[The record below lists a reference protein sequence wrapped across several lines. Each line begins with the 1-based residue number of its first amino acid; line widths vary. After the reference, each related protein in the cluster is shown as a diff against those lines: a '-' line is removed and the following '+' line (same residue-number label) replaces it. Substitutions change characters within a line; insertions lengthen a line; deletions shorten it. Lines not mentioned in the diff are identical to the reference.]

1 MNKRLAFV
9 FIIITLTIDA
19 MGIGLIIPVM
29 PELLREIGGGDLGNA
44 AIWGGVLS
52 TVFAAMQFLVGPTL
66 GSMSDRYG
74 RRPVLLISLV
84 VIAVDFV
91 VMGLAHSIW
100 LLVITRIVGGIAAAT
115 QSTAAAFI
123 ADISTPENRSA
134 NFGIL
139 GATFGVGFVLGPLL
153 GGLLG
158 EFGFRVPFFA
168 AAGLATFNLI
178 LGYFVLPETVTDKI
192 RRPFDPARSNPLGA
206 LRQIRK
212 ITGLARFLVVF
223 FLYEFAFYVYPAVW
237 VYFSKTQFGWN
248 SAMIGVSLASFGI
261 SIAVVQGLFIRHIIP
276 KLGERKTIVFGL
288 IFNISVFLVLGFI
301 TSAFWAFLL
310 APVSALGAIV
320 IPAMRGIM
328 ANKAEDNQQGEV
340 QGIVAST
347 QSLAVIFA
355 PLVLTYVFYASTR
368 PESSFNLPGA
378 PFLFSAAIVSLS
390 LAIFVTRQ
398 KGSISERKPH
408 NKPTKRITP

>member
-100 LLVITRIVGGIAAAT
+100 LLVITRIIGGIAAAT

-248 SAMIGVSLASFGI
+248 SAMIGLSLASFGI

-390 LAIFVTRQ
+390 LAIFVTRR
-398 KGSISERKPH
+398 KGSIGERKPH
-408 NKPTKRITP
+408 SKPTKRITP

>member
-100 LLVITRIVGGIAAAT
+100 LLVITRIIGGIAAAT

-248 SAMIGVSLASFGI
+248 SAMIGLSLASFGI

-328 ANKAEDNQQGEV
+328 ANKADDNQQGEV

-390 LAIFVTRQ
+390 LAIFVTRR
-398 KGSISERKPH
+398 KGSISGRKPH

>member
-248 SAMIGVSLASFGI
+248 SAMIGLSLASFGI

-390 LAIFVTRQ
+390 LAIFVTRR
-398 KGSISERKPH
+398 KGSIGERKPH
-408 NKPTKRITP
+408 NNPTKRITP

>member
-100 LLVITRIVGGIAAAT
+100 LLVITRIIGGIAAAT

-248 SAMIGVSLASFGI
+248 SAMIGLSLASFGI

-328 ANKAEDNQQGEV
+328 ANKADDNQQGEV

-390 LAIFVTRQ
+390 LAIFVTRR
-398 KGSISERKPH
+398 KGSISERKQH

>member
-9 FIIITLTIDA
+9 FIIVTLTIDA

-66 GSMSDRYG
+66 GSISDRYG
-74 RRPVLLISLV
+74 RRPVLLISLG

-100 LLVITRIVGGIAAAT
+100 LLVITRIIGGIAAAT

-123 ADISTPENRSA
+123 SDISTPENRSA

-168 AAGLATFNLI
+168 AAGLATLNLI

-192 RRPFDPARSNPLGA
+192 RRPFDPTRSNPLGA

-212 ITGLARFLVVF
+212 ITGLARFLLVF
-223 FLYEFAFYVYPAVW
+223 FLYEFALYVYPAVW

-248 SAMIGVSLASFGI
+248 STMIGVSLASFGV
-261 SIAVVQGLFIRHIIP
+261 SIAVVQGLLIRHIIP
-276 KLGERKTIVFGL
+276 KLGERKAIVFGL
-288 IFNISVFLVLGFI
+288 IFNQ
-301 TSAFWAFLL
+301 
-310 APVSALGAIV
+310 
-320 IPAMRGIM
+320 
-328 ANKAEDNQQGEV
+328 DC
-340 QGIVAST
+340 
-347 QSLAVIFA
+347 
-355 PLVLTYVFYASTR
+355 
-368 PESSFNLPGA
+368 SSFIIYKECITNEYWNIHIRKCRGA
-378 PFLFSAAIVSLS
+378 RFLWAI
-390 LAIFVTRQ
+390 
-398 KGSISERKPH
+398 
-408 NKPTKRITP
+408 

>member
-1 MNKRLAFV
+1 MSKRLAFV

-248 SAMIGVSLASFGI
+248 SAMIGLSLASFGI
-261 SIAVVQGLFIRHIIP
+261 SIAVVQGVFIRHIIP
-276 KLGERKTIVFGL
+276 KLGERDTIVFGL
-288 IFNISVFLVLGFI
+288 IFNISVFLILGFI

-398 KGSISERKPH
+398 KGSIGKRKSH

>member
-66 GSMSDRYG
+66 GSLSDRYG

-212 ITGLARFLVVF
+212 ITGLARFLLVF

-276 KLGERKTIVFGL
+276 KLGERETIVFGL

-408 NKPTKRITP
+408 NKPTKRITH